1 MQVLL
6 VNGSSH
12 PKGCTNAALEEIAR
26 SLAEEGIDSEIYFI
40 GNKPMTDCIACHK
53 CSELGR
59 CVFDD
64 CVNEFAAKAAEADGF
79 VFCSPVY
86 YAHPSGRLI
95 TFMDRLFYSA
105 SRSLAF
111 KPAAAVFSAR
121 RAGQV
126 CSMDVI
132 NKYFSIN
139 QMPIVSSTYWNHVYR
154 AEAEEVKTD
163 VEGLN
168 TMYNLGKNMAWM
180 LKLIEL
186 GKQNGLPHPD
196 NEHLHTNFVR

>member
-1 MQVLL
+1 MKVLL

-64 CVNEFAAKAAEADGF
+64 CVNEFAVKAAEADGF
-79 VFCSPVY
+79 VFGSPVY

-105 SRSLAF
+105 GRSLAF

-132 NKYFSIN
+132 NPRPRRSRRTSRAST
-139 QMPIVSSTYWNHVYR
+139 PCTTWARTWRGCSS
-154 AEAEEVKTD
+154 
-163 VEGLN
+163 
-168 TMYNLGKNMAWM
+168 
-180 LKLIEL
+180 
-186 GKQNGLPHPD
+186 
-196 NEHLHTNFVR
+196 

>member
-1 MQVLL
+1 MKVLL

-12 PKGCTNAALEEIAR
+12 PDGCTNRALQEIAK
-26 SLAEEGIDSEIYFI
+26 SLKEGIDSEVYFI
-40 GNKPMTDCIACHK
+40 GNKPLTDCIACHK
-53 CSELGR
+53 CTELGK

-64 CVNEFAAKAAEADGF
+64 CVNEFAEKAKEADGF
-79 VFCSPVY
+79 VFGSPVY

-95 TFMDRLFYSA
+95 SFMDRLFYS
-105 SRSLAF
+105 SGENLAF
-111 KPAAAVFSAR
+111 KPAAAIFSAR
-121 RAGQV
+121 RNGQV

-139 QMPIVSSTYWNHVYR
+139 QMPIVSTTYWNHVFG
-154 AEAEEVKTD
+154 AKKEDVEED

-186 GKQNGLPHPD
+186 GKKNGLPHPE
-196 NEHLHTNFVR
+196 NVHLFTNFVR

>member
-1 MQVLL
+1 MKVLL

-12 PKGCTNAALEEIAR
+12 PDGCTNRALQEIAK
-26 SLAEEGIDSEIYFI
+26 SLKEEGIDSEVYFI
-40 GNKPMTDCIACHK
+40 GNKPLTDCIACHK
-53 CSELGR
+53 CTELGK

-64 CVNEFAAKAAEADGF
+64 CVNEFAEKAKEADGF
-79 VFCSPVY
+79 VFGSPVY

-95 TFMDRLFYSA
+95 SFMDRLFYS
-105 SRSLAF
+105 SGENLAF
-111 KPAAAVFSAR
+111 KPAAAIFSAR
-121 RAGQV
+121 RNGQV

-139 QMPIVSSTYWNHVYR
+139 QMPIVSTTYWNHIFGAKKEDV
-154 AEAEEVKTD
+154 EED

-186 GKQNGLPHPD
+186 GKKNGLPHPE
-196 NEHLHTNFVR
+196 NVHLFTNFVR

>member
-1 MQVLL
+1 MKVLL

-64 CVNEFAAKAAEADGF
+64 CVNEFAVKAAEADGF
-79 VFCSPVY
+79 VFGSPVY

-105 SRSLAF
+105 GRSLAF

-126 CSMDVI
+126 S
-132 NKYFSIN
+132 
-139 QMPIVSSTYWNHVYR
+139 
-154 AEAEEVKTD
+154 EAEEVKTD

-186 GKQNGLPHPD
+186 GKQNCLPHPD

>member
-1 MQVLL
+1 MKVLL

-12 PKGCTNAALEEIAR
+12 PDGCTNRALQEIAK
-26 SLAEEGIDSEIYFI
+26 SLKEEGIDSEVYFI
-40 GNKPMTDCIACHK
+40 GNKPLTDCIACHK
-53 CSELGR
+53 CTELGK

-64 CVNEFAAKAAEADGF
+64 CVNEFAEKAKEADGF
-79 VFCSPVY
+79 VFGSPVY

-95 TFMDRLFYSA
+95 SFMDRLFYS
-105 SRSLAF
+105 SGENLAF
-111 KPAAAVFSAR
+111 KPAAAIFSAR
-121 RAGQV
+121 RNGQV

-139 QMPIVSSTYWNHVYR
+139 QMPIVSTTYWNHVFG
-154 AEAEEVKTD
+154 AKKEDVEED

-186 GKQNGLPHPD
+186 GKKNGLPHPE
-196 NEHLHTNFVR
+196 NVHLFTNFVR